1 MLTETED
8 QRLQKLQVMI
18 HALAAPA
25 ARAKVGITDERYT
38 ELVGYFD
45 GRVRASH
52 VAAVAETEAEA
63 RHSDIHEV
71 ANHDKWHSTSTAFEH
86 EGRQYRGT
94 RVYDN
99 LNVELSD
106 GDHLVR
112 GRSRKVSAAERAG
125 ILARITELVSP
136 EHLAAAKSHGRGR
149 PNRDVAESIAA
160 VGTAV
165 DTLVSEGYT
174 QAAISQA
181 LNTTEVRIS
190 RWRTTN

>member
-106 GDHLVR
+106 GDHLVAWPLQKSQ
-112 GRSRKVSAAERAG
+112 RSRARRNPRPHYRACLSRTSGRCEVS
-125 ILARITELVSP
+125 
-136 EHLAAAKSHGRGR
+136 
-149 PNRDVAESIAA
+149 
-160 VGTAV
+160 
-165 DTLVSEGYT
+165 
-174 QAAISQA
+174 
-181 LNTTEVRIS
+181 
-190 RWRTTN
+190 RTRQT